1 MGGRS
6 LLRLALLGAAL
17 IPAGARAQ
25 EPSPGPA
32 ARPDETPGTRQHA
45 WRLAREERRKHLSP
59 YKPGFIE
66 RQVLALEKAE
76 RPSILQL
83 NVLGFY
89 PRVQGIASGS
99 KNAAGLR
106 LWRPDIAG
114 SALSVHGS
122 AFFSTA
128 GYQFY
133 ALQLG
138 RLPHAGKGF
147 PLRSN
152 KGDDVYELSAPDNRA
167 GAILYASLRYQH
179 YPQQGF
185 FGLGTHSPFESQTS
199 FLQQDA
205 LYEAVGGVRVGH
217 HVALTARGGILQA
230 FVGRGERKGVPT
242 IGDVFDD
249 AQAPGLF
256 EQPDFYKLSGQLL
269 VDYRDRA
276 GNPHKGGLLA
286 LQASRYDDKGGAAY
300 AFTRF
305 AADARGYLPLGSE
318 QRLLALRSYASFDR
332 AAGGSRV
339 PFYLQEWLGGSHTL
353 RGYEDFRFRG
363 ENLLLLQAE
372 YRWEPARAIELT
384 LFAEAGKT
392 TRQASDIGLSGLKRD
407 FGFGLRV
414 KTLKDVALR
423 FDIARSPE
431 ATRYLL
437 RFSPAY

>member
-6 LLRLALLGAAL
+6 LFRLALLGAAL
-17 IPAGARAQ
+17 LPAGARAQ
-25 EPSPGPA
+25 EPSPGPG
-32 ARPDETPGTRQHA
+32 ARPDETPGTREHA

-66 RQVLALEKAE
+66 RQVLAYEKAE
-76 RPSILQL
+76 RPSIVQF

-89 PRVQGIASGS
+89 PRVLGIASGS
-99 KNAAGLR
+99 KYGGGLR
-106 LWRPDIAG
+106 FWRPDIAG
-114 SALSVHGS
+114 STLSVHGS
-122 AFFSTA
+122 ALFSRT
-128 GYQFY
+128 GYEFYDLQF
-133 ALQLG
+133 G

-152 KGDDVYELSAPDNRA
+152 QGDDVYELATPDNRA
-167 GAILYASLRYQH
+167 RPVLYASLRYQH
-179 YPQQGF
+179 YPQQLF
-185 FGLGTHSPFESQTS
+185 FGLGADSSFESQTS

-205 LYEAVGGVRVGH
+205 LYEAVGGVLVGR

-230 FVGRGERKGVPT
+230 FVGHGEKKGVPT

-249 AQAPGLF
+249 AQAPGLL

-276 GNPHKGGLLA
+276 GNPHRGGLLA
-286 LQASRYDDKGGAAY
+286 LQVSRYDDKGEAAY
-300 AFTRF
+300 AFTRL
-305 AADARGYLPLGSE
+305 AADARGYLPLGSDE
-318 QRLLALRSYASFDR
+318 RLLALRSYASFDR
-332 AAGGSRV
+332 AADGSRV

-372 YRWEPARAIELT
+372 YRWEPAPAIELA
-384 LFAEAGKT
+384 LFAEAGKA
-392 TRQASDIGLSGLKRD
+392 TRQASDIDLSGLKHD

-414 KTLKDVALR
+414 KPRKDVALR

-431 ATRYLL
+431 TTRYLL
-437 RFSPAY
+437 RFSSAY